1 MTRLEALWRD
11 VPLTT
16 GSGHTG
22 TAIIGVTWTTTD
34 PFVVRALISTRTQ
47 TRIDWALS
55 RDALYAGLTGPVGAA
70 GSDWMV
76 FPDLARPD
84 GEGIE
89 LVLAV
94 HGRGVGCQASL
105 LLDTAVVRDFVEATF
120 EVVPAGTEVDRYL
133 DELAGGAA

>member
-1 MTRLEALWRD
+1 MTKLEALWRD

-16 GSGHTG
+16 GAGHTG
-22 TAIIGVTWTTTD
+22 NAIIGVTWTSLD

-47 TRIDWALS
+47 TRIGWVLS
-55 RDALYAGLTGPVGAA
+55 RDVLYAGLNAPVGL
-70 GSDWMV
+70 GQDWMV
-76 FPDLARPD
+76 FPDLDRPD

-94 HGRGVGCQASL
+94 LGRGVGRQASL
-105 LLDTAVVRDFVEATF
+105 LLDTAVVRDFLEATF
-120 EVVPAGTEVDRYL
+120 EVVPAGTEIDRYL